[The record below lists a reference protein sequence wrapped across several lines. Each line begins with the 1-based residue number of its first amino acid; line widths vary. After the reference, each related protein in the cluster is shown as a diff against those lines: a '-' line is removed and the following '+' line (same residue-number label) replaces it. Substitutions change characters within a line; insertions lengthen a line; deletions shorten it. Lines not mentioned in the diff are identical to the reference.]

1 MLSPSEAIERM
12 REREAMAKDLFMQ
25 YDANGDG
32 VLDFDEMI
40 TMVQDLLPDLEE
52 EGEEAMRVEFLS
64 LDRDGDETIDFPEF
78 VQYYNKM
85 LSYQGG
91 NTHSYEE
98 GGSATDFW
106 GSGDHENHHRLL
118 KKLYGRKKLD
128 DDEFMRA
135 TFMLNSKFMI
145 MDLKVAFASWKRA
158 ETLLP
163 LKRLLKKVGPQ
174 VDQQR
179 KLSEKF
185 WSMSHAEIDSAKSK
199 SDQWQAMGIISF
211 DEYLQ
216 LRDLLER
223 RVMMTEIKAVMDN
236 SDTNLLKQVLQN
248 ARDQDSLEL
257 SVHPSPY
264 STTTYS
270 TTHTSTAAAAVA
282 RDSYL
287 PPIDNVGIGD
297 RNFELKYTPVQHR
310 IKGDVMVPTLSHRT
324 MSKKDYLSFC
334 KMVNMFMGD
343 EEDVVFSDD
352 VMAKLVRVVE
362 GLTAAGFLTAAL
374 GNKAKEFIREGD
386 RFVVYAIYQY
396 DSQPGAL
403 TAYLTYKQSEDDK
416 IRKEVKGI
424 RKNIAR
430 RKSMD
435 LFMQER
441 REVLEL
447 ARKTHAKGIQ
457 RIKQEKDTAS
467 ALAVQTTLDALQD
480 AAKKKTQNHKPR
492 WLLLYEAKFTSYN
505 DLLYEKTET
514 TDKT

>member
-1 MLSPSEAIERM
+1 
-12 REREAMAKDLFMQ
+12 
-25 YDANGDG
+25 
-32 VLDFDEMI
+32 
-40 TMVQDLLPDLEE
+40 
-52 EGEEAMRVEFLS
+52 
-64 LDRDGDETIDFPEF
+64 
-78 VQYYNKM
+78 
-85 LSYQGG
+85 
-91 NTHSYEE
+91 
-98 GGSATDFW
+98 
-106 GSGDHENHHRLL
+106 
-118 KKLYGRKKLD
+118 
-128 DDEFMRA
+128 
-135 TFMLNSKFMI
+135 
-145 MDLKVAFASWKRA
+145 
-158 ETLLP
+158 
-163 LKRLLKKVGPQ
+163 
-174 VDQQR
+174 
-179 KLSEKF
+179 
-185 WSMSHAEIDSAKSK
+185 
-199 SDQWQAMGIISF
+199 
-211 DEYLQ
+211 
-216 LRDLLER
+216 
-223 RVMMTEIKAVMDN
+223 
-236 SDTNLLKQVLQN
+236 
-248 ARDQDSLEL
+248 
-257 SVHPSPY
+257 
-264 STTTYS
+264 
-270 TTHTSTAAAAVA
+270 
-282 RDSYL
+282 
-287 PPIDNVGIGD
+287 
-297 RNFELKYTPVQHR
+297 
-310 IKGDVMVPTLSHRT
+310 
-324 MSKKDYLSFC
+324 
-334 KMVNMFMGD
+334 MFMGD

-480 AAKKKTQNHKPR
+480 AAKKKTQTHKPR